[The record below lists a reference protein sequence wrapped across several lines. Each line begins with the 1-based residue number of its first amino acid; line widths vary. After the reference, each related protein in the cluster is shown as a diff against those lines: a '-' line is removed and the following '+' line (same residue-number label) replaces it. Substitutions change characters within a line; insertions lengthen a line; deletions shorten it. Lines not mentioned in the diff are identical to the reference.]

1 MIYYR
6 DRMCYIVLRE
16 GDRTVQIA
24 HTVPTNPQIAE
35 ELLHMHLAKAYEQ
48 MAELIKNDKRRAL
61 AGLQRNKEKYGKRY
75 CPCSLVR
82 NDDTVCMCKEFREM
96 EEGMCHCQLYVKTK
110 DESIQG

>member
-24 HTVPTNPQIAE
+24 E

-48 MAELIKNDKRRAL
+48 N
-61 AGLQRNKEKYGKRY
+61 
-75 CPCSLVR
+75 
-82 NDDTVCMCKEFREM
+82 
-96 EEGMCHCQLYVKTK
+96 
-110 DESIQG
+110 

>member
-61 AGLQRNKEKYGKRY
+61 KHMVRITDNKGSCISR
-75 CPCSLVR
+75 L
-82 NDDTVCMCKEFREM
+82 TKE
-96 EEGMCHCQLYVKTK
+96 
-110 DESIQG
+110 QGEVWYAP

>member
-48 MAELIKNDKRRAL
+48 MAELIKNDNKEIKEAVL

-75 CPCSLVR
+75 CP
-82 NDDTVCMCKEFREM
+82 
-96 EEGMCHCQLYVKTK
+96 
-110 DESIQG
+110 

>member
-48 MAELIKNDKRRAL
+48 MAELIKNDNKEIKEAVL
-61 AGLQRNKEKYGKRY
+61 AGLQRNKEKYVK
-75 CPCSLVR
+75 
-82 NDDTVCMCKEFREM
+82 DTVLSKGR
-96 EEGMCHCQLYVKTK
+96 
-110 DESIQG
+110 

>member
-6 DRMCYIVLRE
+6 GRMCYIVLRE

-24 HTVPTNPQIAE
+24 YTVPTNPQIAE

-61 AGLQRNKEKYGKRY
+61 EIETYGKNY
-75 CPCSLVR
+75 
-82 NDDTVCMCKEFREM
+82 
-96 EEGMCHCQLYVKTK
+96 
-110 DESIQG
+110 

>member
-16 GDRTVQIA
+16 GDRTV
-24 HTVPTNPQIAE
+24 QIAE

-61 AGLQRNKEKYGKRY
+61 EIETYGKNY
-75 CPCSLVR
+75 
-82 NDDTVCMCKEFREM
+82 
-96 EEGMCHCQLYVKTK
+96 
-110 DESIQG
+110 